1 LEKEIMLERLYQLER
16 NVVELEKFRQKY
28 TANDIVND
36 IQIQWALRYGLFE
49 SIQIVIDVSCHLSS
63 KYNLGNPKTYSE
75 CIELLAKE
83 NYLSKDILG
92 NLLGM
97 VGLRNILIH
106 EYVSVDL
113 EKLYSLLNLIND
125 FKIFAE
131 NIKNYI

>member
-16 NVVELEKFRQKY
+16 NIVELEKFRQKY

-49 SIQIVIDVSCHLSS
+49 SIQIVIDVSCHLTS

>member
-36 IQIQWALRYGLFE
+36 IHIQWALRYGLFE
-49 SIQIVIDVSCHLSS
+49 SIQIVIDVSCHLTS